1 MAFVFIIGVVQ
12 AFFICLILLNK
23 KKKSLADNILAI
35 WVFILGLHL
44 LLFNFEYTNYY
55 LEVPQLLGFV
65 VPLPLVHGPFLL
77 LYVTLLISGQQKFN
91 KLLLLH
97 FTPALIYYLFL
108 LPIMLLPAAEKLHLV
123 YEVYPDNSPLFI
135 DVFYLLIIIS
145 GPVYIVWSLILLR
158 KHYRQIKE
166 NFSYTEKINL
176 KWLRNLCIGMAV
188 IWMAI
193 ATTSFMED
201 NLSDSIIFTTATLFV
216 FLIGYYGIRQGVI
229 FTDPLITSASVS
241 PDTKAKYQKSPL
253 DATQS
258 QSLLQRLLLF
268 MEKEKPYLESKITL
282 PQLASQF
289 NTNPNYLS
297 QIINELLNQNLYDF
311 INKYRVDEFKERLE
325 NADAL
330 NYTLFGLAQ
339 NCGFSSKSTFH
350 DVFKKHT
357 GQTPAQYQSALLVG
371 TNH

>member
-23 KKKSLADNILAI
+23 KKKSLADNILAV
-35 WVFILGLHL
+35 WVFVLGLHL
-44 LLFNFEYTNYY
+44 LLFYFDYTNYY
-55 LEVPQLLGFV
+55 LEVPQLLGFL

-77 LYVTLLISGQQKFN
+77 LYVTTLISGQQEFN
-91 KLLLLH
+91 IMLLLH

-123 YEVYPDNSPLFI
+123 YEVYPDITPLFI
-135 DVFYLLIIIS
+135 DVFYLLIVIS

-176 KWLRNLCIGMAV
+176 KWLRNLCMGMAV
-188 IWMAI
+188 IWLAV
-193 ATTSFMED
+193 AVTSSMD
-201 NLSDSIIFTTATLFV
+201 DDLGSSIIYSSVTLFV
-216 FLIGYYGIRQGVI
+216 FLIGYYGIRQGII
-229 FTDPLITSASVS
+229 FTDPVVTPPPVS
-241 PDTKAKYQKSPL
+241 LDAKGKYQKSPL

-258 QSLLQRLLLF
+258 QSLLQRLLDF

-289 NTNPNYLS
+289 DTNPNYLS

-311 INKYRVDEFKERLE
+311 INKYRVDEFKERLK

-350 DVFKKHT
+350 DVFKKQT
-357 GQTPAQYQSALLVG
+357 GQTPAQYQSTLLVA

>member
-1 MAFVFIIGVVQ
+1 MTIVFIIGVVQ

-23 KKKSLADNILAI
+23 KKKSLSDKILAT
-35 WVFILGLHL
+35 WVLILGIHL
-44 LLFNFEYTNYY
+44 LLFNFHYTNYY
-55 LEVPQLLGFV
+55 QVVPHLLGFL
-65 VPLPLVHGPFLL
+65 VPLPLVHGPFLF
-77 LYVTLLISGQQKFN
+77 LYVTTLITGQQKFN

-123 YEVYPDNSPLFI
+123 YEVFPDNAPLYF
-135 DVFYLLIIIS
+135 DVFYILIVIS
-145 GPVYIVWSLILLR
+145 GPVYIIWSLILLQ
-158 KHYRQIKE
+158 KHYGQIKE

-188 IWMAI
+188 IWLAVA
-193 ATTSFMED
+193 ATSSIDD
-201 NLSDSIIFTTATLFV
+201 NLGSSIIFSSVTLFI
-216 FLIGYYGIRQGVI
+216 FLIGYFGIRQGVI
-229 FTDPLITSASVS
+229 FTDPRVTSAIVS
-241 PDTKAKYQKSPL
+241 QEAKGKYQKSPL
-253 DATQS
+253 DASQS
-258 QSLLQRLLLF
+258 ESLLQRLLLF

-289 NTNPNYLS
+289 DTNPNYLS
-297 QIINELLNQNLYDF
+297 QIINESLNQNLYDF
-311 INKYRVDEFKERLE
+311 INKYRVDEFKGRLE
-325 NADAL
+325 NEDAL

-357 GQTPAQYQSALLVG
+357 GQTPAQYQSTLPGMANL
-371 TNH
+371 

>member
-1 MAFVFIIGVVQ
+1 MTIVFIIGVVQ

-35 WVFILGLHL
+35 WVFVLGIHL
-44 LLFNFEYTNYY
+44 LLFNFDYTNYY
-55 LEVPQLLGFV
+55 LVAPHLLGFL

-77 LYVTLLISGQQKFN
+77 LYVTTLISDQQKFN
-91 KLLLLH
+91 KLQLLH
-97 FTPALIYYLFL
+97 FTPALINYLFL

-123 YEVYPDNSPLFI
+123 FEVYSENMPLFI
-135 DVFYLLIIIS
+135 DVFYILIIIS

-166 NFSYTEKINL
+166 SFSYTEKINL

-188 IWMAI
+188 IWLAV
-193 ATTSFMED
+193 ATTTFIAD
-201 NLSDSIIFTTATLFV
+201 DLSDTIIFTTATLFV

-229 FTDPLITSASVS
+229 FTDPLTTSVS
-241 PDTKAKYQKSPL
+241 VSQDVKGKYQKSPL
-253 DATQS
+253 DAKQS
-258 QSLLQRLLLF
+258 ESLLQRLLIF

-289 NTNPNYLS
+289 DTNPNYLS

-357 GQTPAQYQSALLVG
+357 GQTPAQYQSTLLVT